1 MTDESLQRI
10 SVNKAYSVI
19 HWIASYPAGSAV
31 QGGGGGGGGGER
43 GKVGGGEGRV
53 DRGKLAMEYHPIWVE

>member
-31 QGGGGGGGGGER
+31 QGGGGG
-43 GKVGGGEGRV
+43 RV
-53 DRGKLAMEYHPIWVE
+53 DWGKIAMEYQPIWVE

>member
-31 QGGGGGGGGGER
+31 QGGGGGACR
-43 GKVGGGEGRV
+43 
-53 DRGKLAMEYHPIWVE
+53 

>member
-31 QGGGGGGGGGER
+31 QGGGGGG
-43 GKVGGGEGRV
+43 V
-53 DRGKLAMEYHPIWVE
+53 DRGKLAMEFHPIWVE